1 MPRPRINIM
10 IMTQGEPDAPVRSYS
25 LPWYAPRA
33 AIIIGVTVILLLVAT
48 GTLFL
53 YYYSESREVVT
64 LRGQLDSARVAVEK
78 IEALRQELV
87 YHRDFTQRIA
97 GLLGIS
103 VPDFAD
109 SVGQSGRRTTSVA
122 GLADS
127 GGTMEYEDL
136 GDPFAPVGVLVTTC
150 PPDPNNRPRGLPLM
164 GRMSRGFAPRQ
175 SNPSLRH
182 NGVDLAAR
190 EGTPVLVTA
199 DGTVEFAGEDEIF
212 GLLIVI
218 DHGNGFKTRYG
229 HNSLLLVRSGE
240 KVLRGDR
247 IAFSGNTGI
256 STAPHLHYEITEN
269 GEAVD
274 PAGFLGQ

>member
-33 AIIIGVTVILLLVAT
+33 AIIIGAAVVLLLLVT
-48 GTLFL
+48 SVLFL
-53 YYYSESREVVT
+53 YYFSESREVVA
-64 LRGQLDSARVAVEK
+64 LRGQMDSTRVAVEK
-78 IEALRQELV
+78 IDALRQELI
-87 YHRDFTQRIA
+87 YHREFTQRIA

-103 VPDFAD
+103 VPNFAD
-109 SVGQSGRRTTSVA
+109 SVDQLARRPSALA
-122 GLADS
+122 GLTDS
-127 GGTMEYEDL
+127 GATMEFEDL
-136 GDPFAPVGVLVTTC
+136 GDSFEPVGVLVSAC
-150 PPDPNNRPRGLPLM
+150 PPDPNNRPRGLPLS

-182 NGVDLAAR
+182 NGIDLAAR

-199 DGTVEFAGEDEIF
+199 DGTVEFAGEHESF
-212 GLLIVI
+212 GLLIVV
-218 DHGNGFKTRYG
+218 DHGNGFKTSYG
-229 HNSLLLVRSGE
+229 HNSLLLVREGE
-240 KVLRGDR
+240 KVARGDR